1 MMGNN
6 QGDEKKTREG
16 TELSKF
22 EVALLSRQW

>member
-6 QGDEKKTREG
+6 QGDEKKTER
-16 TELSKF
+16 TELSKS